1 MLDTFGHM
9 QYLYGNTVGIAS
21 TFYFDSNSGFLL
33 GFSWQYLGLRF
44 WRSVIICNSQHTE
57 FGWIWTNQIFWI
69 IYGQSWLSWIALD
82 NVYIFFL
89 YYISHVLVS
98 FLFPK
103 RTFQRST
110 LYVSTKKSQWDVF
123 SPFREFFVRCA
134 RKKKR
139 RVMTRLQV
147 SRYDPARSYDGIDS
161 IRHLTNFGRSVLGC
175 IEAYD
180 SETRRIFQH
189 FSKSTRCAFLCT
201 TRNSI
206 FCKKIV
212 SFFCKFCY
220 SSL

>member
-82 NVYIFFL
+82 NVYIFSL

-98 FLFPK
+98 FSFFQSEHFNGVPSTYLLKNLSETFSVLFG
-103 RTFQRST
+103 S
-110 LYVSTKKSQWDVF
+110 SS
-123 SPFREFFVRCA
+123 SGAREKNA
-134 RKKKR
+134 RGKKR
-139 RVMTRLQV
+139 ERER
-147 SRYDPARSYDGIDS
+147 
-161 IRHLTNFGRSVLGC
+161 
-175 IEAYD
+175 E
-180 SETRRIFQH
+180 RRE
-189 FSKSTRCAFLCT
+189 KE
-201 TRNSI
+201 
-206 FCKKIV
+206 K
-212 SFFCKFCY
+212 
-220 SSL
+220 